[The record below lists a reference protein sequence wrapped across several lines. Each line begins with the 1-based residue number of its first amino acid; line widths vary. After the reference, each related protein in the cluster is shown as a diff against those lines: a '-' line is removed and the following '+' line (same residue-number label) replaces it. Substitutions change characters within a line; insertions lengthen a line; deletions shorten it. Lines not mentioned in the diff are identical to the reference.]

1 MVCIK
6 RLKKGAFSLQLD
18 LKLMFR
24 IGNMSNK
31 PKTPNIIETPSFQ
44 EDHAA
49 VMDRQSERVQPPKM
63 YRVVLLNDD
72 YTPMEFVVMIIQEYF
87 HQDQESATRIM
98 LQVHLEGKG
107 VCGVYTKDVASTKVQ
122 QVVDRSREAGH
133 PLQCTMEEA

>member
-1 MVCIK
+1 M
-6 RLKKGAFSLQLD
+6 F
-18 LKLMFR
+18 LMSR
-24 IGNMSNK
+24 A
-31 PKTPNIIETPSFQ
+31 PKNPTTSIPANPHVEDTLLLEKQVEQVKVPS
-44 EDHAA
+44 
-49 VMDRQSERVQPPKM
+49 M
-63 YRVVLLNDD
+63 YKVLLLNDD

>member
-1 MVCIK
+1 
-6 RLKKGAFSLQLD
+6 
-18 LKLMFR
+18 MFR

-98 LQVHLEGKG
+98 LQVPVSYTHLTLP
-107 VCGVYTKDVASTKVQ
+107 TKRIV
-122 QVVDRSREAGH
+122 
-133 PLQCTMEEA
+133 

>member
-1 MVCIK
+1 
-6 RLKKGAFSLQLD
+6 
-18 LKLMFR
+18 MFR
-24 IGNMSNK
+24 IGIMSQK
-31 PKTPNIIETPSFQ
+31 PKNPSRIDFPGL
-44 EDHAA
+44 EDDQAT

-87 HQDQESATRIM
+87 HKDQESATRIM

-107 VCGVYTKDVASTKVQ
+107 VCGVYTKDVAATKVE